1 METNLLRLVEG
12 EIRDFE
18 SNQIQIVPG
27 FYFNQKDTLEQIYL
41 YHNSQFKTGMID
53 ADGDRKYFY
62 NISRN
67 PCKVFTKAI
76 DFDTKNINVLT
87 ASGQDSTKT
96 WFFERDL
103 KYWMKDKQF
112 GKVLN
117 RIFDELPVFGS
128 VVLKII
134 DNVPMF
140 VDLRNFFLAPNADTL
155 NDSNFI
161 TEIHRYTVPQF
172 REVAQRMG
180 FKDIEKTIKEFRE
193 TRKSKYINIYERYGD
208 IENNDGSI
216 SYKRIYIAD
225 VGEDTYD
232 HNTNKVINSAG
243 VVLKEDEME
252 GHPYWEFHLDKIPGR
267 WLGVGVVESLFEPQ
281 IKQNETANLES
292 KAAYHL
298 ALLLFQTRDP
308 AINRNLLKDSRNGD
322 VLNADSEI
330 TQIGMTYP
338 NLAFFN
344 EQTQKWLTN
353 RDELTFS
360 YDVVQGERLPAGTP
374 LGSAR
379 LAASMTLSHFDQIRE
394 SIALTVKE
402 LLFKVIIPNFRK
414 EMTKEHML
422 RLTGEDLNTL
432 RQMLINTKSTLSLIK
447 YALKNGKLPTQED
460 YDVMKLGIEEAVKQ
474 GKEGLIPIPKD
485 FYKDLKYDI
494 DIDITGESVD
504 TRVRFATRQAILQAI
519 TTDPTMTTDPTK
531 RKILF
536 GMAED
541 GGINPNELFEPQ
553 KKQMADM
560 MQQMGNFKGAG
571 GGVSRPVMPQTALP
585 GAETQTL

>member
-1 METNLLRLVEG
+1 MTDIENPLRLVEG

-18 SNQIQIVPG
+18 SNEIQVVPG
-27 FYFNQKDTLEQIYL
+27 FYFNQKDTIEQIYL
-41 YHNSQFKTGMID
+41 YHNSKYQTGEID
-53 ADGDRKYFY
+53 ADGDRKFFL
-62 NISRN
+62 NISKN
-67 PCKVFTKAI
+67 PCKIYTKAI
-76 DFDTKNINVLT
+76 DFDTKNIKILT
-87 ASGQDSTKT
+87 EAGQDPLKT

-103 KYWMKDKQF
+103 KYWMKDIQF

-117 RIFDELPVFGS
+117 RICKELPIFGS
-128 VVLKII
+128 VVLKIV

-140 VDLRNFFLAPNADTL
+140 VDLRNFFVAPNADTL
-155 NDSNFI
+155 DDSDFI
-161 TEIHRYTVPQF
+161 TEIHRYTIPQF
-172 REVAQRMG
+172 REVANRMG

-193 TRKSKYINIYERYGD
+193 TRKSKYINVYERYGD
-208 IENNDGSI
+208 IEEKNGYV
-216 SYKRIYIAD
+216 YKRMYIAD

-232 HNTNKVINSAG
+232 HNSDKVINSAG
-243 VVLKEDEME
+243 VVLKEDEIE
-252 GHPYWEFHLDKIPGR
+252 KHPYWEFHLDKIPGR

-298 ALLLFQTRDP
+298 ALLLFQTRDS
-308 AINRNLLKDSRNGD
+308 AVNRNLLKDTRNGD
-322 VLNADSEI
+322 VLTTDSEI
-330 TQIGMTYP
+330 TQVGMQYP

-344 EQTQKWLTN
+344 EQTRKWLEN

-379 LAASMTLSHFDQIRE
+379 LAASMTLSHFDQVRE
-394 SIALTVKE
+394 NIAITVKE
-402 LLFKVIIPNFRK
+402 LLFKVVIPNFAK
-414 EMTKEHML
+414 QNNKEHIV
-422 RLTGEDLNTL
+422 RIAGEDLDKVNK
-432 RQMLINTKSTLSLIK
+432 MIINQKATDALFRYIVRNNSLPSKDEYEII
-447 YALKNGKLPTQED
+447 
-460 YDVMKLGIEEAVKQ
+460 KLGIEESVNQ
-474 GKEGLIPIPKD
+474 EKEVLIKIPKD
-485 FYKDLKYDI
+485 FYKNLKYSI

-541 GGINPNELFEPQ
+541 GGINPNDLFEPI
-553 KKQMADM
+553 KKGVEQMM
-560 MQQMGNFKGAG
+560 PQRGAG
-571 GGVSRPVMPQTALP
+571 GGVSAPAFAPTEMP